1 MTRPWSVRARA
12 YTHTHRHTNT
22 HTNAAFI
29 QLTKMMPPQQSQ
41 RAQLFPSSCRIGQRT
56 EKLYSPRTHTRPC
69 AQNRRAVHERSARV
83 LSTQKYTFRH
93 HLFAQICE
101 MRRWKTEDSLALN
114 VQLLQI
120 LRPRRA
126 RLCAS
131 VRSRQSVRQKQ
142 GSSSSTASLSIHW
155 AQITSRAPKCIP
167 SAST

>member
-12 YTHTHRHTNT
+12 HTHAHRHTNT

-29 QLTKMMPPQQSQ
+29 QFTEMMPPQQSQ

-56 EKLYSPRTHTRPC
+56 EKLHSPRTHAR
-69 AQNRRAVHERSARV
+69 ARNRRAVHERSARV
-83 LSTQKYTFRH
+83 LSTQKYTFRL

-155 AQITSRAPKCIP
+155 AHITSRAPKCIP

>member
-1 MTRPWSVRARA
+1 MTRPWSVHARV

-22 HTNAAFI
+22 NTHTNAAFL
-29 QLTKMMPPQQSQ
+29 QLTEIMSPRQL
-41 RAQLFPSSCRIGQRT
+41 QLFPSSCRIGQRT
-56 EKLYSPRTHTRPC
+56 EKLHSPRTHARPR
-69 AQNRRAVHERSARV
+69 AQNRRAGHERSARV
-83 LSTQKYTFRH
+83 LSTQKYTFRL

-101 MRRWKTEDSLALN
+101 TRRWKTEDSLALN
-114 VQLLQI
+114 VQLMQI

-155 AQITSRAPKCIP
+155 AHITSRAPKCIP